1 MRECAIFGSIEVR
14 FAVVV
19 EAAFTQR
26 NDFWVVEEGGQMSR
40 GGVVLLCDVAGVD
53 SDGGEEVG
61 MLLCEGDGA
70 ERTLGGG

>member
-1 MRECAIFGSIEVR
+1 M
-14 FAVVV
+14 VV

-26 NDFWVVEEGGQMSR
+26 NHFWVVKKGRQVPWS
-40 GGVVLLCDVAGVD
+40 GVVLLCDVAGVD